1 MDLVNFNSHVCSFP
15 KLLFLRELS
24 RGMRGVYSQ
33 WIQWATYASSKN
45 MARIPRRM
53 TLYSGLKKEEEGLK
67 KKVKDKGTGS
77 FKSDA
82 QSHKWPQELT
92 AES

>member
-1 MDLVNFNSHVCSFP
+1 
-15 KLLFLRELS
+15 
-24 RGMRGVYSQ
+24 
-33 WIQWATYASSKN
+33 
-45 MARIPRRM
+45 M